1 MSLAACV
8 YYVRHAGGAVALIGL
23 LALLFVEF
31 GARVGADFVLG
42 RWLERE
48 SGGGARAPPLPPL
61 YLALVGLTAL
71 GAVAQAA
78 AFAHMVVRA
87 SSSIHAEM
95 LAKAPAPPLGYFHV
109 TPVGQVLNRF
119 SKDVAVLDDLFPYA
133 CSSFLKVMFTA
144 SQLCSIRDLP
154 RFLGGVPAIWCA
166 SRRLTAHFK
175 KSAIEFGGST
185 TSRAPVFSSLSA
197 SLQGSRR
204 SARTVP
210 RSA

>member
-1 MSLAACV
+1 MSLASCV

-48 SGGGARAPPLPPL
+48 DGGGARAPPLPPL

-95 LAKAPAPPLGYFHV
+95 LAKMIEEGVLELLVLLAASWDEAVQLEAAVALANFALHVQHRTAPPEANSV
-109 TPVGQVLNRF
+109 
-119 SKDVAVLDDLFPYA
+119 
-133 CSSFLKVMFTA
+133 
-144 SQLCSIRDLP
+144 
-154 RFLGGVPAIWCA
+154 
-166 SRRLTAHFK
+166 
-175 KSAIEFGGST
+175 
-185 TSRAPVFSSLSA
+185 TSRELIS
-197 SLQGSRR
+197 GH
-204 SARTVP
+204 VP
-210 RSA
+210 RASSWARVIGRIRWSCSPS